1 MFKNK
6 KSILATIFSFLLS
19 SNLYALDITNFDDY
33 DLIEQDDLIPAIDQ
47 FIKLPKGA
55 TPWNIFGETGMDEYF
70 FVDEEGND
78 WIGYRPIFKK
88 KIKKL
93 EKQEVLVQGYMFPL
107 EQGEKQG
114 LFLLGPFPL
123 SCPYHPHTAA
133 NLTIEVKA
141 KAPITFSY
149 DPVNIKGIL
158 ELVPKDDIYNIFFRL
173 NNAELFEN

>member
-70 FVDEEGND
+70 
-78 WIGYRPIFKK
+78 
-88 KIKKL
+88 
-93 EKQEVLVQGYMFPL
+93 
-107 EQGEKQG
+107 
-114 LFLLGPFPL
+114 
-123 SCPYHPHTAA
+123 
-133 NLTIEVKA
+133 
-141 KAPITFSY
+141 
-149 DPVNIKGIL
+149 
-158 ELVPKDDIYNIFFRL
+158 
-173 NNAELFEN
+173 